1 MENRNEVQYA
11 GFFTRLLATL
21 VDIVVVLFLVYIIDL
36 VIDNKSIQNIFF
48 MFAIWWIY
56 TSVMLMKWRAT
67 IGGKIFGI
75 EILSTSLDPL
85 SFKWVS
91 LRFLVSV
98 IPFLL
103 YLYVRNMQYGMIPS
117 PSPTVQQLPQ
127 LLFFLPPLVMFL
139 MKKKQMVHD
148 LLVQSIV
155 IDVSKKKHMDKVSQ
169 GNIVYFGQKVLRIG
183 GTLIFL
189 VVVGYLLVYVSVF
202 YSLSKSSHD
211 AYNTSFHKQY
221 STNDYN
227 DSKIIFYNSELEKNS
242 QKFVDAEGMYDIFE
256 ADVKKDLALNC
267 IQYFLKKHNETN
279 WIDAGSG
286 FRKNARN
293 KYADTEEKINKAKKN
308 EDYTGR
314 HFYTFDLNMVNH
326 IEDDLTKIWSDK
338 NDSVCE
344 QQLSVNYIYEVFIE
358 KYIPI
363 FEVENIQSQFGDKP
377 QQREVD
383 WYNLLMKKH
392 PEYLE
397 KKKKEEIVLNIEYKK
412 IQKQEVLEK
421 KEQNTQRNTIYE
433 QDVNRGVPPIFAAI
447 QNHLDKKLS
456 EILDSGADIEIKNKF
471 GATPLIF
478 SLYQHDDK
486 LVKILLEYG
495 ANPNLI
501 NGDGLYSPLSEV
513 CVTNRLSTAKLLLE
527 HGADVN
533 YQYKKSETALTVAVK
548 ECKNFEMVKLL
559 LDNGADPKLID
570 RFGTNT
576 LTGLKRYCQ
585 DDTAYI
591 EMKNFI
597 QRNSL

>member
-67 IGGKIFGI
+67 IGGRIFGI

-202 YSLSKSSHD
+202 YSLGKSSHD

-242 QKFVDAEGMYDIFE
+242 QKFVDGEGMYDIFE

-326 IEDDLTKIWSDK
+326 IEDDLTKMWSDK

-344 QQLSVNYIYEVFIE
+344 QKLPIDDIYKIFVERYTWQFPSSVCYDKRGKKWFELFQQKQPKLTEKERLEKLQREEEDRIYVEKMEREEKNQKIIE
-358 KYIPI
+358 KQNDLWKSAKNGSI
-363 FEVENIQSQFGDKP
+363 
-377 QQREVD
+377 
-383 WYNLLMKKH
+383 YNLSYFKNVNANIRN
-392 PEYLE
+392 E
-397 KKKKEEIVLNIEYKK
+397 KGE
-412 IQKQEVLEK
+412 
-421 KEQNTQRNTIYE
+421 
-433 QDVNRGVPPIFAAI
+433 
-447 QNHLDKKLS
+447 
-456 EILDSGADIEIKNKF
+456 
-471 GATPLIF
+471 TPLM
-478 SLYQHDDK
+478 
-486 LVKILLEYG
+486 
-495 ANPNLI
+495 
-501 NGDGLYSPLSEV
+501 
-513 CVTNRLSTAKLLLE
+513 
-527 HGADVN
+527 
-533 YQYKKSETALTVAVK
+533 VAVK
-548 ECKNFEMVKLL
+548 NGHDIVVDMMSETIVDVWGKDKKGETAFDYIKKPNSMMGQRMYGSLRILEVQQLLKGKARIVHSGYRNKTDILKIFISGASCLDFKFPKNTQCKS
-559 LDNGADPKLID
+559 
-570 RFGTNT
+570 R
-576 LTGLKRYCQ
+576 
-585 DDTAYI
+585 
-591 EMKNFI
+591 
-597 QRNSL
+597 